1 MPIQCFPLFNAYL
14 LSELNYNKSPIKII
28 IINTKS
34 TPMMTQKKQYI
45 LTDSSNYM
53 IEEVFGIN
61 DQVLMLNSQISS
73 MAALINL
80 PLVDEHV
87 QDAF

>member
-1 MPIQCFPLFNAYL
+1 
-14 LSELNYNKSPIKII
+14 
-28 IINTKS
+28 
-34 TPMMTQKKQYI
+34 MTQKKQYI

>member
-1 MPIQCFPLFNAYL
+1 
-14 LSELNYNKSPIKII
+14 
-28 IINTKS
+28 
-34 TPMMTQKKQYI
+34 MTQKKQYI

-80 PLVDEHV
+80 PLADEHV
-87 QDAF
+87 QDAFMTCKNVKEEPDGGSSATAS

>member
-1 MPIQCFPLFNAYL
+1 
-14 LSELNYNKSPIKII
+14 
-28 IINTKS
+28 
-34 TPMMTQKKQYI
+34 MTQKKQYI

-80 PLVDEHV
+80 PGVDDDV
-87 QDAF
+87 PDAFQTCKNVKEEHDGGSSATAS